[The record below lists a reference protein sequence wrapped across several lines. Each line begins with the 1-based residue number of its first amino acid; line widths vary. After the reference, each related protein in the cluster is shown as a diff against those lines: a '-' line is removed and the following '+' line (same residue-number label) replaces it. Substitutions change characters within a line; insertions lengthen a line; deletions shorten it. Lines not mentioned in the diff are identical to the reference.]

1 MKTYIIALF
10 AALSVSALTR
20 ADTVLQILPA
30 LAAAHAAL
38 EESDES
44 RATLAGTD
52 RDGDGIRDDVAAR
65 IDLAYPA
72 DDYLNEQTRTMARG
86 FQQLVAGSLSAMQA
100 QAQLV
105 QIERAQDC
113 IVTRGADP
121 SGGAAFLLPHQL
133 NTYQRSKAYLEAART
148 AQSSLGNHEFRPC
161 D

>member
-1 MKTYIIALF
+1 MKTHFIALI
-10 AALSVSALTR
+10 AAMYVSAPAR

-30 LAAAHAAL
+30 LAAAHAGL

-52 RDGDGIRDDVAAR
+52 ADGDGIRDDVAAR
-65 IDLAYPA
+65 IDRAYAA
-72 DDYLNEQTRTMARG
+72 DNYLRGQARTMASG
-86 FQQLVAGSLSAMQA
+86 YQLLVAGSLSAKQA

-105 QIERAQDC
+105 RIERAQDC
-113 IVTRGADP
+113 IASRGADP
-121 SGGAAFLLPHQL
+121 RSGAAFLLPHQL

-148 AQSSLGNHEFRPC
+148 AQSRLGHYDFKPC